1 MWKLGNV
8 SLQETEVWKNLGKV
22 WHSDINCKLSV
33 QNFVQKGFEAI
44 SRMARLDCRSSA
56 LNPKNFAQLWK
67 SIALPH
73 MLYGCELWYLN
84 KQHIRELEKVQ
95 NVFSKTVQS
104 LLPGTSSSAARG
116 LLGLN
121 SIETE
126 INKKKLYL
134 LGRMINSDS
143 RLVHKKLLVRRLVK
157 WKWSKK
163 KMTGFNPDVIKVL
176 REYDLLGF
184 IVDYLKNES
193 FPSKNRWKTI
203 AKRATH
209 EKDQQ
214 DWISRIHQKTG
225 LQLYFASLP
234 VLEVSKWYQVW
245 NYSSMHSRQI
255 IDVVRLI
262 CVSLTIK
269 NNRLGNDGTLTRIC
283 PACDCSFTNP
293 VHHALLF
300 CKETERAREDW

>member
-1 MWKLGNV
+1 
-8 SLQETEVWKNLGKV
+8 
-22 WHSDINCKLSV
+22 
-33 QNFVQKGFEAI
+33 
-44 SRMARLDCRSSA
+44 
-56 LNPKNFAQLWK
+56 
-67 SIALPH
+67 
-73 MLYGCELWYLN
+73 
-84 KQHIRELEKVQ
+84 
-95 NVFSKTVQS
+95 
-104 LLPGTSSSAARG
+104 
-116 LLGLN
+116 
-121 SIETE
+121 
-126 INKKKLYL
+126 
-134 LGRMINSDS
+134 
-143 RLVHKKLLVRRLVK
+143 
-157 WKWSKK
+157 
-163 KMTGFNPDVIKVL
+163 MTGFNPDVIKVL

-214 DWISRIHQKTG
+214 EWISRIHQKTG

-300 CKETERAREDW
+300 CKETERAREDWWAWIIDNLPISISVVFNNLDDVNFVKALLGDCTFFEDKTNLLNMDFLLESAEYISY